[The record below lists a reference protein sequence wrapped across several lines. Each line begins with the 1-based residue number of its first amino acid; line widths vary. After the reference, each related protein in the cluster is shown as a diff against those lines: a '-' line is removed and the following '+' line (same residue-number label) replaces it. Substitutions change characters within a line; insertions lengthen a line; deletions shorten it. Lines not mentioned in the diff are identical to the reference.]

1 MWEEATN
8 YCSHERGEGWDISP
22 YKRPNGLYHY
32 SSSTQLHERPA
43 TDTVN
48 KDTNNAYFAASG
60 LWLRS
65 WFCWQHTWQT
75 SQPPHPPNTPRAVS
89 GRVFRTVL
97 NSSTAGLFTSSTQSC
112 VRTDLLFFFLGFF
125 VLSEKQPAGFKESNG
140 FEGENVGVRIKER
153 RNAHVSSCWFLLP
166 VDLNS
171 AIGTTEKL
179 FN

>member
-32 SSSTQLHERPA
+32 SSSSTALHERPA

-75 SQPPHPPNTPRAVS
+75 SQPPPPTPSETHR
-89 GRVFRTVL
+89 GLFRVRDESSVTVL
-97 NSSTAGLFTSSTQSC
+97 NSSTAGLFMSSTQRC
-112 VRTDLLFFFLGFF
+112 VRTDLLFFFFFFLGFF
-125 VLSEKQPAGFKESNG
+125 VLSEKQPAGLKESNG
-140 FEGENVGVRIKER
+140 FGGGEM
-153 RNAHVSSCWFLLP
+153 
-166 VDLNS
+166 
-171 AIGTTEKL
+171 
-179 FN
+179 